1 MKCTIYYI
9 MLLAWLFGSSSCS
22 HSKKFTQNYYSE
34 NEVTLQSIRTRFKQL
49 YDKNPFAL
57 ELHDKKLTRIGIEIH
72 TDSIRYI
79 YDFNT
84 SEPYWLDTLHKYQF
98 DVNQMNELLSDMQK
112 ANCTWIT
119 NLDYYEKGEKKF
131 LVFISV
137 RDQNLSGFLKP
148 EKYFT
153 LAFFDQPQPYDERG
167 RLLDSE
173 DLKKNRLINGEVF
186 RKINSTV
193 SYALTGKF
201 R

>member
-1 MKCTIYYI
+1 V
-9 MLLAWLFGSSSCS
+9 FGSSSCS
-22 HSKKFTQNYYSE
+22 HSKKFTQNYYAE
-34 NEVTLQSIRTRFKQL
+34 NEATLQSIRDRFKQL
-49 YDKNPFAL
+49 YDKTPFAL

-79 YDFNT
+79 YDFKT
-84 SEPYWLDTLHKYQF
+84 SEPYLIDTLHKYQF
-98 DVNQMNELLSDMQK
+98 DVDQMNELLRDMQK

-119 NLDYYEKGEKKF
+119 NLDYYEKGQKKF

-137 RDQNLSGFLKP
+137 RDQKLSGFLKP

-153 LAFFDQPQPYDERG
+153 LAFFDQPQLYDERG
-167 RLLDSE
+167 RLLDAE